1 MTADSTT
8 KAQPPLESGL
18 PETTVEAKQAGGVL
32 SVLSTLGELSR
43 NDVGV
48 VRGMRTL
55 LSVNQ
60 PGGVD
65 CPGCAWPEASHERG
79 SIEFCENGAKAIA
92 WETTRRKIDAGF
104 FAQHSVGE
112 LAAQTDYAL
121 GQLGRLVEPLLLE
134 KGATHYRSISW
145 EEAYAR
151 FAAQVSALSSAD
163 EAAFYTSGRTSNEA
177 AYLFQLFVRQLGTNN
192 LPDCANLCHES
203 SGVALKETVGVGKGT
218 VQLDDFEQADAILVL
233 GQNPG
238 TNHPR
243 MMSVLQ
249 KAAQRGCEIVAINPL
264 PEASLLQFA
273 HPQKPSDVVFGGTQI
288 ATLFLPVRIDGDAAL
303 LKGIMKE
310 LLVAERSRPGQVF
323 DWTFVREHTLG
334 IEELLADLDATSW
347 DDILAACGL
356 SREDIRKAAA
366 VFLRSR
372 RVIACWAMGLTQHKA
387 AVATIQQLV
396 NLMLLGGHIG
406 RPGAGLCPVRGHSNV
421 QGDRTM
427 GIAPTPEPGF
437 LRRLEKRYG
446 FTAPKTPGLDSVGT
460 IFAMLQGGVRLLFS
474 LGGNFLSAT
483 PDTEVTAQAMRKCD
497 LLVHVSTKL
506 HRGHLLE
513 GPAHLLLPCLGRTEK
528 DEQAGGLQFVT
539 VENSMSVVH
548 RSEGVLSP
556 ASAKLRSEVAIVCG
570 LAQAVLGS
578 RSQVPWRTLCEHY
591 DRIRDEIEAT
601 VPDFADFN
609 RRVRN
614 EHGFVLPNA
623 ARERRF
629 STPQGKARFTV
640 GAIPRHD
647 LSAGQL
653 LMMTIRSHDQFNTT
667 VYGLHDR
674 YRGVFGGRRVL
685 FMNEEDMRER
695 GLSAGQRV
703 DLTSHFADERR
714 VARQFV
720 VTPYPIPRG
729 CTATYFP
736 EANVLVPATSW
747 ADKSRTPTSKSVVI
761 TVAPSQMETQSVQ
774 PGA

>member
-273 HPQKPSDVVFGGTQI
+273 HPQKPSDC
-288 ATLFLPVRIDGDAAL
+288 D
-303 LKGIMKE
+303 
-310 LLVAERSRPGQVF
+310 
-323 DWTFVREHTLG
+323 
-334 IEELLADLDATSW
+334 
-347 DDILAACGL
+347 
-356 SREDIRKAAA
+356 A
-366 VFLRSR
+366 VFARSDR
-372 RVIACWAMGLTQHKA
+372 RRRGA
-387 AVATIQQLV
+387 A
-396 NLMLLGGHIG
+396 
-406 RPGAGLCPVRGHSNV
+406 
-421 QGDRTM
+421 QG
-427 GIAPTPEPGF
+427 
-437 LRRLEKRYG
+437 
-446 FTAPKTPGLDSVGT
+446 
-460 IFAMLQGGVRLLFS
+460 
-474 LGGNFLSAT
+474 N
-483 PDTEVTAQAMRKCD
+483 
-497 LLVHVSTKL
+497 H
-506 HRGHLLE
+506 
-513 GPAHLLLPCLGRTEK
+513 
-528 DEQAGGLQFVT
+528 
-539 VENSMSVVH
+539 
-548 RSEGVLSP
+548 
-556 ASAKLRSEVAIVCG
+556 
-570 LAQAVLGS
+570 
-578 RSQVPWRTLCEHY
+578 
-591 DRIRDEIEAT
+591 
-601 VPDFADFN
+601 
-609 RRVRN
+609 
-614 EHGFVLPNA
+614 
-623 ARERRF
+623 ERAF
-629 STPQGKARFTV
+629 
-640 GAIPRHD
+640 
-647 LSAGQL
+647 
-653 LMMTIRSHDQFNTT
+653 
-667 VYGLHDR
+667 
-674 YRGVFGGRRVL
+674 GRR
-685 FMNEEDMRER
+685 
-695 GLSAGQRV
+695 
-703 DLTSHFADERR
+703 
-714 VARQFV
+714 
-720 VTPYPIPRG
+720 
-729 CTATYFP
+729 
-736 EANVLVPATSW
+736 
-747 ADKSRTPTSKSVVI
+747 
-761 TVAPSQMETQSVQ
+761 TVASGSGV
-774 PGA
+774 